1 MAFYLKIKESIR
13 VASQQFSQA
22 DASSKIDPSKTD
34 ANRSASIQ
42 AIKFIVAD
50 VSNSS
55 KILYSIDRKIE
66 NKI

>member
-1 MAFYLKIKESIR
+1 M
-13 VASQQFSQA
+13 ASQQFSQA